1 MLVTYFMEK
10 LIVFLQRFSEY
21 FFWKVESEGIIIEMT
36 GPKFDTWI
44 FLLLLFLFFFVFYHL
59 LFSNITNNILRIL
72 FLIEILML
80 LGSFLFLIAGLHYDD
95 MYGQVVVLFL
105 LTIAAVEAAVGLA
118 LIYSYYRLWH
128 TVKLSK
134 ISKIKG

>member
-1 MLVTYFMEK
+1 MEK

-105 LTIAAVEAAVGLA
+105 LTIAAVNPL
-118 LIYSYYRLWH
+118 
-128 TVKLSK
+128 
-134 ISKIKG
+134 